1 MTSATATLSEAVE
14 ARALPTRLASSI
26 EFLAVGGAGLLL
38 FPVLWLLRRAVGLDS
53 AELAVGFLMFH
64 GAHLINDP
72 HFAVTYLL
80 FYKNVRQRAF
90 GSAFQPTQR
99 ARYVIAGFLVPL
111 ALTVWLLPAASTSP
125 GGRRRAPLSLL

>member
-26 EFLAVGGAGLLL
+26 AFLAVGGAGLLL
-38 FPVLWLLRRAVGLDS
+38 FPVLWLLRKAVGLDS

-72 HFAVTYLL
+72 HFAVSYLL
-80 FYKNVRQRAF
+80 FYKDAKARAF
-90 GSAFQPTQR
+90 GTAFTPRQR
-99 ARYVIAGFLVPL
+99 ARYWVAGFLVPL
-111 ALTVWLLPAASTSP
+111 ALAV
-125 GGRRRAPLSLL
+125 